1 MPCRQHKPFLL
12 LLPAPLQFIKK
23 MPLLFHIGSFLVK
36 QPYRL
41 DNGAA
46 PACKT
51 SDHPNIKH
59 ESRRIQTAL
68 TDQVNQVQIGRALP
82 DHLAETVDRAHQKII
97 SLLPHG
103 ITKPL
108 LQLPVEQLP
117 KPGRH
122 PIQVDILGSLIGTGT
137 PGQIDHFVIP
147 SDPLMAIPGIP
158 PIAPYP
164 HHIVQRRPCND
175 Q

>member
-12 LLPAPLQFIKK
+12 LLSAPLQFLKK
-23 MPLLFHIGSFLVK
+23 MPLLFYIGSFLVK

-41 DNGAA
+41 NNRAA

-51 SDHPNIKH
+51 SDHPNVQHK
-59 ESRRIQTAL
+59 SRRIQTAL
-68 TDQVNQVQIGRALP
+68 TDQVNQVQIGCAFP
-82 DHLAETVDRAHQKII
+82 DHLAEAVDCARQKII
-97 SLLPHG
+97 SLLPQS
-103 ITKPL
+103 IMKPL

-117 KPGRH
+117 KPRRH
-122 PIQVDILGSLIGTGT
+122 PIQVDIFGSFIGTGT
-137 PGQIDHFVIP
+137 PGQIYHFVIQCH
-147 SDPLMAIPGIP
+147 PLMTIPGIP